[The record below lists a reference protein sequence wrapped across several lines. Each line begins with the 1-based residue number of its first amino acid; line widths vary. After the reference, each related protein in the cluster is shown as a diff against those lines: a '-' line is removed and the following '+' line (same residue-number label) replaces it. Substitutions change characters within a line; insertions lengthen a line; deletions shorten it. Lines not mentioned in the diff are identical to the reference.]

1 MSILDVPF
9 PASAIHVARWNT
21 RMEAGVCGAMV
32 TNLRP
37 RELPTARGVRSCIDQ
52 GCAVRPAA
60 LTWRRHA
67 LAYVLIVVL
76 PMVGGLALLLLNAR
90 PVARSAEASGMHGDL
105 IGVLLVTVPI
115 VLAIAHLCGAVV
127 HRVGQPRVIG
137 EMIGGVLLG
146 PSVLGVISPGVQ
158 HALFPLEIMPIIN
171 AMAQVGVIFF
181 MFGIGLELN
190 APGLRNNGVA
200 AVVIGHAALAVP
212 FVCGIL
218 LGLFLPASYQPQGA
232 GRLPY
237 LFFLGLAMSVSAL
250 PVLAAIL
257 RQRRLVNSP
266 AGILGIAAAAIGDA
280 TVWCL
285 LVVLMVFTG
294 RGDSATVLRT
304 AALTILFAVVMLAVV
319 RPALR
324 RGLARAERCERDHYL
339 LQVVLTLF
347 VLLCALAGEQIGVH
361 PIIGAFVAGV
371 VMPRSSGIVHDF
383 LQRTEGL
390 TLWVLL
396 PLFFASVG
404 LLTDFGALRDGTA
417 LLFCGLV
424 LAVAVSS
431 KFAGAMLGARLMG
444 RSRGESV
451 ALGVMLNCR
460 GLTELVML
468 NIGQSLGL
476 IGDTLFSILVVTTV
490 VTTMAAGP
498 LLGLL
503 YSPAPAEPDLG
514 DSPHNPTDTSA
525 SGPGALPASASRRSS
540 G

>member
-1 MSILDVPF
+1 MRRL
-9 PASAIHVARWNT
+9 
-21 RMEAGVCGAMV
+21 
-32 TNLRP
+32 
-37 RELPTARGVRSCIDQ
+37 
-52 GCAVRPAA
+52 AA

-67 LAYVLIVVL
+67 LVYVLVVVL
-76 PMVGGLALLLLNAR
+76 PMAGGLALLLLNAR
-90 PVARSAEASGMHGDL
+90 PVVRPSATSGMHGDL
-105 IGVLLVTVPI
+105 IGELLVTVPI
-115 VLAIAHLCGAVV
+115 VLAIAHLCGAIL

-146 PSVLGVISPGVQ
+146 PSVLGAIFPGAQ

-171 AMAQVGVIFF
+171 AMAQLGVIFF
-181 MFGIGLELN
+181 MFGIGLELSTR
-190 APGLRNNGVA
+190 GLRNNGAA

-212 FVCGIL
+212 FGCGIL
-218 LGLFLPASYQPQGA
+218 LGLALPASYQPDGA

-280 TVWCL
+280 TIWCL

-294 RGDSATVLRT
+294 RGDSATAART
-304 AALTILFAVVMLAVV
+304 AVLTITFAVVMLAVV

-324 RGLARAERCERDHYL
+324 HGLARAQRREHDHYPM
-339 LQVVLTLF
+339 QVVLTLF
-347 VLLCALAGEQIGVH
+347 VLLCALAGQRIGIH

-371 VMPRSSGIVHDF
+371 VMPRSSSIVHGF
-383 LQRTEGL
+383 VQRTEGL

-404 LLTDFGALRDGTA
+404 LVTDFGALRDGTA

-424 LAVAVSS
+424 LVVAVVS

-444 RSRGESV
+444 RSHEESV

-468 NIGQSLGL
+468 NIGLSLGL
-476 IGDTLFSILVVTTV
+476 IGNTLFSILVVTTV
-490 VTTMAAGP
+490 VTTLAAGP

-503 YSPAPAEPDLG
+503 YSPTPAEPDLC
-514 DSPHNPTDTSA
+514 NSA
-525 SGPGALPASASRRSS
+525 V
-540 G
+540 